1 MFNLTAFF
9 PDVPS
14 TPSAPITSG
23 TPFSPSLASLSSGP
37 RTNKVPAKPASQPD
51 NVCFFKDTN
60 ILGGDLARSEGGEGI
75 VVANAN
81 GCAIEC
87 YKKEACVYWVHVTDR
102 SANCFLKS
110 HFTEEEGRPGATSGS
125 IGLSCT

>member
-1 MFNLTAFF
+1 M
-9 PDVPS
+9 
-14 TPSAPITSG
+14 
-23 TPFSPSLASLSSGP
+23 
-37 RTNKVPAKPASQPD
+37 
-51 NVCFFKDTN
+51 
-60 ILGGDLARSEGGEGI
+60 
-75 VVANAN
+75 ANAN

-102 SANCFLKS
+102 TANCFLKS